1 MSQEILMS
9 SSVFSHKQ
17 QKHGVIGSISR
28 LSVSRSSQIRSRSSQ
43 IDTSHHQHAATDGC
57 DTPQHN
63 KSQQTVPPSLTDC
76 SRPMSRQQPPRH
88 APHTKTNAK
97 HTPPTY
103 TNTHTHTHIR
113 RIRIG
118 QYTMYH
124 LSDTQFI
131 DLQDHTIHN
140 PQLFGQVLHICLKRS

>member
-1 MSQEILMS
+1 MGSLDQ
-9 SSVFSHKQ
+9 SVVSLSLVLARFALVLARSTHHIISMQ
-17 QKHGVIGSISR
+17 QPM
-28 LSVSRSSQIRSRSSQ
+28 
-43 IDTSHHQHAATDGC
+43 D

-63 KSQQTVPPSLTDC
+63 KSQQTVPPSLTYC

-113 RIRIG
+113 HIRIG

-124 LSDTQFI
+124 LSDTQLT

-140 PQLFGQVLHICLKRS
+140 PQLFGQVLHISLKRS